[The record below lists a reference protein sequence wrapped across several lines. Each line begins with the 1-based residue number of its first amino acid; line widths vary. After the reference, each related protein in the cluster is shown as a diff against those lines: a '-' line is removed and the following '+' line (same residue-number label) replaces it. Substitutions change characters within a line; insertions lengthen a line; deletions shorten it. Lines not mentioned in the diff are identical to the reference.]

1 MADDM
6 EKKLWDFLELV
17 QEMRKKQK
25 EYFTK
30 GRDANVL
37 VESKNL
43 ETKVDKMAN
52 ALQEDRMGGSLFEN

>member
-1 MADDM
+1 
-6 EKKLWDFLELV
+6 
-17 QEMRKKQK
+17 
-25 EYFTK
+25 
-30 GRDANVL
+30 VL